1 MNAVAAIFGLL
12 LILQSP
18 AGPSG
23 TIEGIVCQI
32 DGCQPIAGARISLE
46 LPNSNEKRTVTS
58 SETGAFHF
66 SQLLA
71 GRYELQAEAKDF
83 NPAAAMPLVALGNG
97 GRAEDITVYMRALG
111 SISGRAIDENGHP
124 LPMAHVE
131 ALALEKDIKSRD
143 ARSFRYD

>member
-1 MNAVAAIFGLL
+1 MNAVAAVFSLL
-12 LILQSP
+12 LILQAP

-58 SETGAFHF
+58 NENGAFHF
-66 SQLLA
+66 SQLPA

-83 NPAAAMPLVALGNG
+83 NPVAVMPLIALANG
-97 GRAEDITVYMRALG
+97 GRAEDNNG
-111 SISGRAIDENGHP
+111 SVPHTG
-124 LPMAHVE
+124 
-131 ALALEKDIKSRD
+131 
-143 ARSFRYD
+143 